1 MEENKN
7 ETVENNEVA
16 TTANEEKTEEVKAEV
31 VTEKKY
37 NQENLTKSIILAAA
51 ILIVFFTHK
60 IFEWAGLTGN
70 LPWLIINII
79 CVAAGAVVIVLSALF
94 FAKVTMK
101 NLKNDIP
108 SFCVSLAALV
118 YASIWTLVWSID
130 TINNLIGF
138 INDLA

>member
-16 TTANEEKTEEVKAEV
+16 TTAKEEKTEEVKVEV
-31 VTEKKY
+31 VAEKKY

-60 IFEWAGLTGN
+60 IFEWAGLSGN

-79 CVAAGAVVIVLSALF
+79 CVAAGAVVIILSALF

-108 SFCVSLAALV
+108 SFCVSLAA
-118 YASIWTLVWSID
+118 
-130 TINNLIGF
+130 
-138 INDLA
+138 